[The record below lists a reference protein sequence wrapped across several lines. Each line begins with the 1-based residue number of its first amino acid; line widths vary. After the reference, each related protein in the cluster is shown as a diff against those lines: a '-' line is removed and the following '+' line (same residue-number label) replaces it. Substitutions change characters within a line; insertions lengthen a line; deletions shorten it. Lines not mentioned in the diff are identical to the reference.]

1 MTYSLFYFFIFYISP
16 FRQDQFYNFII
27 LITKKNIK
35 SKKNKIKIIFEFL
48 NYFIYGKNKKIE
60 K

>member
-35 SKKNKIKIIFEFL
+35 SKKKKLKLFL